1 METNTPESPEPGAA
15 SPAPQEARAA
25 LAEASRTG
33 LATDRDRR
41 VHGGATATFGVLMGV
56 YVAAYRLVDGSGWG
70 EGLLLALYCGGLFAL
85 GAWVRRAAN
94 TVPRGARLMGYAGV
108 AGSAVLLLASI
119 IWLNVR
125 QGDNRIAGV
134 DDQPDHWWV
143 YVGVGLVTAAP
154 SLVAGQWV
162 ARGSRR

>member
-1 METNTPESPEPGAA
+1 METNAPQGHGPGAV

-25 LAEASRTG
+25 LAEASRIG

-41 VHGGATATFGVLMGV
+41 VHGGATALFGVIMGV
-56 YVAAYRLVDGSGWG
+56 YVAVYRLVDGTGWG
-70 EGLLLALYCGGLFAL
+70 EGLLMGSYVGGLIAL
-85 GAWVRRAAN
+85 AAWQRRAAN
-94 TVPRGARLMGYAGV
+94 TVPRGARTTGYVGV
-108 AGSAVLLLASI
+108 AGSAVLLIASI
-119 IWLNVR
+119 IWMNVR
-125 QGDNRIAGV
+125 QGDNRIAGI

-143 YVGVGLVTAAP
+143 YAIVGAVTAAP